1 MFSQIPLEHIL
12 LLSAALFTIG
22 VLAVITKRHA
32 VVVLMGIE
40 LIFNAANLNLV
51 AFSRHDPQLLQGQL
65 FSLFVI
71 LVAAAE
77 AAVALAIVL
86 RVYQHFKTANLNQ
99 IVSKGA

>member
-1 MFSQIPLEHIL
+1 MEYIPLEHIL
-12 LLSAALFTIG
+12 ILAAILFSLG

-51 AFSRHDPQLLQGQL
+51 AFSRYDPVLLQGQM
-65 FSLFVI
+65 FSLFVMV
-71 LVAAAE
+71 VAAAE

-99 IVSKGA
+99 IGGSKS

>member
-1 MFSQIPLEHIL
+1 MEQIPLEHIL
-12 LLSAALFTIG
+12 LLSAVLFSLGI
-22 VLAVITKRHA
+22 LAVISKRHA
-32 VVVLMGIE
+32 VVVLMGVE

-51 AFSRHDPQLLQGQL
+51 AFSRHDPALLQGQM

-86 RVYQHFKTANLNQ
+86 RVYQYFRTAN
-99 IVSKGA
+99 VSDVVSPENR

>member
-1 MFSQIPLEHIL
+1 MLTEIPLEHIL

-22 VLAVITKRHA
+22 ILAVITKRHA

-86 RVYQHFKTANLNQ
+86 KVYQHFKTANLNE
-99 IVSKGA
+99 IISKEG